1 MQEDLFSF
9 LPIYGGVIII
19 SNLLIWAHVF
29 IPKKYR
35 CKLNLIDERY
45 QCRFYSFLT
54 IIPMAQLT
62 ILAMSATSIIFNVMN
77 FLIKKL

>member
-54 IIPMAQLT
+54 RIPKAKLNKQ
-62 ILAMSATSIIFNVMN
+62 AMSAT
-77 FLIKKL
+77 